1 MKFGQWIGV
10 MATAAALL
18 LLWQL
23 RDVVIHLFAAVVLAM
38 ALCTLVGVV
47 QQRLRCGRG
56 QALLITLLG
65 LLLVLAIT
73 VAAVVDRKSTRLNS
87 SHRT

>member
-1 MKFGQWIGV
+1 VKFGQWIGV

-56 QALLITLLG
+56 QALQEEAWQEVPQEGPELPQEG
-65 LLLVLAIT
+65 LQACG
-73 VAAVVDRKSTRLNS
+73 AASA
-87 SHRT
+87 